1 MILTY
6 LCAKIVVI
14 IDLNV
19 NYILFIQQTE
29 GPIYKMKK
37 ILSIL
42 LILTTLLT
50 LASCTRETGEAPVGM
65 KNAAGKANDFYLYVP
80 EDWIVNTSDTDL
92 MASARAS
99 ENDSS
104 NITMIGYADVEKQYE
119 NIESYWEYYVKEIES
134 RVFDK
139 VKDSETGEEKSSF
152 TLISES
158 ETFMDENPA
167 KKYEYSGKV
176 AGIDLQY
183 MQIIAKKDN
192 VFYIFTYTST
202 PELYK
207 FHIEKDT
214 INTILKFF
222 EFK

>member
-1 MILTY
+1 MKRILCFALVLVT
-6 LCAKIVVI
+6 
-14 IDLNV
+14 
-19 NYILFIQQTE
+19 LFAFVAC
-29 GPIYKMKK
+29 
-37 ILSIL
+37 S
-42 LILTTLLT
+42 
-50 LASCTRETGEAPVGM
+50 REEGEAPVGM

-80 EDWIVNTSDTDL
+80 KDWIVNTTDRDL
-92 MASARAS
+92 MASARVS

-104 NITMIGYADVEKQYE
+104 NITMIGYADTDGEYKDAQ
-119 NIESYWEYYVKEIES
+119 NYWEYYSKELEN

-176 AGIDLQY
+176 AGIDLRY
-183 MQIIAKKDN
+183 MQIITKKDN

-202 PELYK
+202 PDLYE